1 MNKIKELI
9 KLLHQKEVQANRSIY
24 ICEFANDDYVIFT
37 KSESTGQIM
46 LPMDLV
52 LEWVQAYDFG
62 LIKLSMSAREMRNIV
77 SAQSVW
83 ATYHHGFETQLCA
96 IVHAWSNRLIKPS

>member
-9 KLLHQKEVQANRSIY
+9 KLLHQKEIQANRSIY
-24 ICEFANDDYVIFT
+24 MCVLANDDYVIFS

-77 SAQSVW
+77 SAQSSW

-96 IVHAWSNRLIKPS
+96 IVNAWSNKRNNPS

>member
-9 KLLHQKEVQANRSIY
+9 KLLHHKKVRANRSTY
-24 ICEFANDDYVIFT
+24 DCALANDDFVIFS

-62 LIKLSMSAREMRNIV
+62 IIKLNMSAREMRNIV
-77 SAQSVW
+77 SSQSSW

-96 IVHAWSNRLIKPS
+96 IVIAWSNRLNNPS

>member
-24 ICEFANDDYVIFT
+24 ICEFANDDYLIFT

-52 LEWVQAYDFG
+52 RGV
-62 LIKLSMSAREMRNIV
+62 RN
-77 SAQSVW
+77 
-83 ATYHHGFETQLCA
+83 
-96 IVHAWSNRLIKPS
+96 